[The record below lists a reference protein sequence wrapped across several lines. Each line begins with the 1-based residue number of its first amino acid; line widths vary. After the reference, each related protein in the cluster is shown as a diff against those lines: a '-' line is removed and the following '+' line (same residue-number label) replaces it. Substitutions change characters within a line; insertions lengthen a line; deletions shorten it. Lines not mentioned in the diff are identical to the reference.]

1 MPVDNVNSHLVMKH
15 LINLDL
21 KKENKDSEE
30 ARSDV
35 ISEDDTST
43 ATVLQKT
50 VDASDEMSA
59 ALSLYFSRRLF
70 DNKVKGENNISE
82 WVLEENSNPKS
93 EDLLLII
100 NEKNLST
107 YRLHQYAIKIFP
119 DESDLAFVLREFLR
133 RSGLDELTRKKIKD
147 LLTLLEDSTDPKVLK
162 GGINAAGKARFFG
175 KLLHLKPAVLRASYR
190 QFLQNDGNL
199 SEVYTEWLK
208 IYGFKKREAVIDFI
222 EVALISD
229 INSSDPSCSKTEF
242 GNLLAKC
249 FDLKIIRSTESV
261 FVNTLVTA
269 DLIADK
275 EMAEEKCLQM
285 LTAIL
290 QGHDDLYARIVDF
303 ISSVYKIA
311 QVRDIS
317 YYLVKIH
324 RASSLLP
331 EYLFIDS
338 DWRNEALEKLKQ
350 LTMYNT
356 CRKMMDEIT
365 HETTPK
371 NSQDT

>member
-1 MPVDNVNSHLVMKH
+1 MPVDNVNSHLMMKH

-30 ARSDV
+30 ARV
-35 ISEDDTST
+35 EAINEDETST
-43 ATVLQKT
+43 ATALLKA
-50 VDASDEMSA
+50 VDVSDEMSA

-70 DNKVKGENNISE
+70 DNKIKGENNLSE

-107 YRLHQYAIKIFP
+107 YRLHQYAIKVFP

-147 LLTLLEDSTDPKVLK
+147 ILTLIEDSTNLKFLK
-162 GGINAAGKARFFG
+162 GGINASGKARFFG
-175 KLLHLKPAVLRASYR
+175 KLLHLKPELLRASYR
-190 QFLQNDGNL
+190 QFLLNDGNL
-199 SEVYTEWLK
+199 SDIYLEWLK
-208 IYGFKKREAVIDFI
+208 IYGFRKREVVIDFI
-222 EVALISD
+222 EIALISD

-249 FDLKIIRSTESV
+249 FDLKIIRATESV
-261 FVNTLVTA
+261 FVNDLVTT

-275 EMAEEKCLQM
+275 EIAEEKCLQT
-285 LTAIL
+285 LAAIL
-290 QGHDDLYARIVDF
+290 QGDDDLYARIVDF
-303 ISSVYKIA
+303 IPSVYKLTHA
-311 QVRDIS
+311 QDIS
-317 YYLVKIH
+317 YYMGKIY
-324 RASSLLP
+324 RATSLLP
-331 EYLFIDS
+331 EYLFIDG
-338 DWRNEALEKLKQ
+338 DWRNEVLEKLKQ
-350 LTMYNT
+350 LSMYNA

-365 HETTPK
+365 HKSALK
-371 NSQDT
+371 NNQDT

>member
-1 MPVDNVNSHLVMKH
+1 MSVDNVNSHLVRKH

-21 KKENKDSEE
+21 KEENKDSKD

-35 ISEDDTST
+35 NSENDTST
-43 ATVLQKT
+43 VAVLQKT
-50 VDASDEMSA
+50 IDASDEMSA
-59 ALSLYFSRRLF
+59 ALSLYFSRKLF
-70 DNKVKGENNISE
+70 DNKVKGENNLSE
-82 WVLEENSNPKS
+82 WVLEQDCNSKS

-133 RSGLDELTRKKIKD
+133 RSGLDELTRNKIKS
-147 LLTLLEDSTDPKVLK
+147 LLTLIEDNTDPKILK
-162 GGINAAGKARFFG
+162 GGINTAGKARFFG
-175 KLLHLKPAVLRASYR
+175 KLFHLKPAVLRASYR

-199 SEVYTEWLK
+199 SEIYTEWLK

-222 EVALISD
+222 EAALISD
-229 INSSDPSCSKTEF
+229 INSSDPSCSKIEF

-261 FVNTLVTA
+261 FVNEVVTA
-269 DLIADK
+269 DLIVDK
-275 EMAEEKCLQM
+275 ATAEEKCLQM

-290 QGHDDLYARIVDF
+290 QSHDDLYARIVDF
-303 ISSVYKIA
+303 VSNVYKIT
-311 QVRDIS
+311 QVKDIS
-317 YYLVKIH
+317 YYMVKIY
-324 RASSLLP
+324 RASSFLP

-338 DWRNEALEKLKQ
+338 HWRNEVLEKLKH
-350 LTMYNT
+350 LSMYNA
-356 CRKMMDEIT
+356 CREMMDEIT
-365 HETTPK
+365 FESVHK
-371 NSQDT
+371 NKRDI